1 MAKNVMSLFAKC
13 FCCILLFTFSTV
25 CSQKHLAFQIET
37 ILQPDKTGK
46 ETNNAFVLEQLLVV
60 LSHQQKN
67 SITVEMGQLYAEIG
81 KYYYKTAANKEAI
94 LYLKKAIEIQKKYKK
109 NSLEILNK
117 TRNNLAWIYSYEGF
131 EKKRYEVLQE
141 ILSDN
146 GNDKYTFNAGIDSA
160 VIEANTGDFYSG
172 LSRLNLL
179 LTKLNR
185 VDIDKELQL
194 RMVIVGIYFMLLD
207 RKTSFNEIIS
217 IDLPV

>member
-81 KYYYKTAANKEAI
+81 KYY
-94 LYLKKAIEIQKKYKK
+94 
-109 NSLEILNK
+109 SLEILNK

-194 RMVIVGIYFMLLD
+194 RMVIVGIYGKMYEN
-207 RKTSFNEIIS
+207 TFNTNVRGLFFLMQACAKNMVKNKIKGKK
-217 IDLPV
+217 DFRFRDY